1 MKKNIKELLKIIS
14 LILVVSF
21 IIPVNIATAFPKK
34 SYTYTNETYISKIDL
49 NSNITFHGVFD
60 SYRWIFNT
68 KSKEGIERAT
78 LNLEIEL
85 TDVLADKVKSYLTFS
100 LNGSQFYSME
110 INKRNGE
117 PETITINLPGYLLK
131 DGSNEVKV
139 EGYLRCSDEP
149 CTDDYN
155 TVNWLVLGG
164 KSNIELVEKA
174 KVYGNKIIEFPYG
187 LSESYDSNNKIIIPD
202 KYTDGELSS
211 ALKFQTLLGGINGN
225 GEIVKWSDRGD
236 LSKSNVIFIGSKEE
250 GESNLPIISNDIK
263 DLPLDNEAY
272 IGVNNSPFST
282 RSDLKLIS
290 IISNS
295 ETELESAIKFLMNKD
310 IYGQVSS
317 SSTFVNSNLD
327 LDKEIKPISSII
339 TLDELGISE
348 MKVEG
353 LFRKE
358 VKIGY
363 ALPKNKK
370 LSPGD
375 KLELNLRYSE
385 NLDFDRSLFTV
396 YINDTPIG
404 SKKLERE
411 KANNDNIS
419 IVIPKDVLNTSYLE
433 IKLAYDLNLKG
444 VECEKNQHEQPW
456 GLVTGDS
463 YIQINS
469 RNTNEFYFN
478 NYPAP
483 FVQDWDINDTMF
495 IIPDNLPSKD
505 LTALGNMANLMG
517 KGMRYNLG
525 KIGAVSIGNLKDE
538 HKDNNI
544 IVYGTPNSNKLIK
557 ELNNS
562 LWFKYDKDW
571 SKFLSNE
578 KLYLMDDYAKNIATF
593 QLDYSSYSSGKF
605 MLVLTSPNEELLTK
619 SLVYLGKE
627 TEVYKLYGD
636 GAVIDID
643 GNVRNFKYKES
654 EEAPMYEQLKG
665 LEGGEKTL
673 LIISGLIFVFI
684 IAAAV
689 FYLNKNRDIIRS
701 KKNK

>member
-21 IIPVNIATAFPKK
+21 IIPVNIATAFPKN
-34 SYTYTNETYISKIDL
+34 SYTYTNETYISKINL

-78 LNLEIEL
+78 LNLEIES

-155 TVNWLVLGG
+155 TANWLVLGG

>member
-1 MKKNIKELLKIIS
+1 MKKKIKELLKVIS

-34 SYTYTNETYISKIDL
+34 SYTYTNETYTNKIEL
-49 NSNITFHGVFD
+49 NSNISFDGVFD
-60 SYRWIFNT
+60 SYRWIFNSN
-68 KSKEGIERAT
+68 SKEGTERAT
-78 LNLEIEL
+78 LNLEIEV
-85 TDVLADKVKSYLTFS
+85 TDVLSDKIKSYLTFS

-110 INKRNGE
+110 IKKKNGE
-117 PETITINLPGYLLK
+117 PQALTVNLPSYLLK
-131 DGSNEVKV
+131 EGSNEVKV
-139 EGYLRCSDEP
+139 EGYLRISSES

-155 TVNWLVLGG
+155 TANWLVLRG

-174 KVYGNKIIEFPYG
+174 KIYGNEIMEFPYG

-211 ALKFQTLLGGINGN
+211 ALKFQTLLGEINGS
-225 GEIVKWSDRGD
+225 GEIVKWSDKGD
-236 LSKSNVIFIGSKEE
+236 LSKSNVIFIGSKLE
-250 GESNLPIISNDIK
+250 GESSLSIINNDIK
-263 DLPLDNEAY
+263 DLELDKEAY

-295 ETELESAIKFLMNKD
+295 ESELESAIKFLMKKD

-317 SSTFVNSNLD
+317 SSIFVNSKLN
-327 LDKEIKPISSII
+327 LDKEIKPLSSII
-339 TLDELGISE
+339 TLEELGVSE

-363 ALPKNKK
+363 ALPKNRK

-396 YINDTPIG
+396 YINNTPIG

-419 IVIPKDVLNTSYLE
+419 IVIPKDVLNTSYVE
-433 IKLAYDLNLKG
+433 VKLAYDLNLKD
-444 VECEKNQHEQPW
+444 VDCKKNQYEQPW
-456 GLVTGDS
+456 ALVTGDS

-478 NYPAP
+478 NYPTP
-483 FVQDWDINDTMF
+483 FVQDWDIKDTLF

-517 KGMRYNLG
+517 KSMRYNLG
-525 KIGAVSIGNLKDE
+525 KIGALSIGNLKDE

-544 IVYGTPNSNKLIK
+544 IVYGTPNNNKLIK
-557 ELNNS
+557 DLNNS

-627 TEVYKLYGD
+627 TEVYKLHGD
-636 GAVIDID
+636 GAVVDID
-643 GNVRNFKYKES
+643 GNVRSFKYKES
-654 EEAPMYEQLKG
+654 EDAPMYEQIKG
-665 LEGGEKTL
+665 LEDGEKTL
-673 LIISGLIFVFI
+673 LIILGLIFIFI
-684 IAAAV
+684 IVAV
-689 FYLNKNRDIIRS
+689 VLYLNKNRDTLKG
-701 KKNK
+701 KKK

>member
-21 IIPVNIATAFPKK
+21 IIPVNIATAFTKN
-34 SYTYTNETYISKIDL
+34 SYTYTNETYISKIEL
-49 NSNITFHGVFD
+49 KSNITFHGVFD
-60 SYRWIFNT
+60 SYRWIFNSN
-68 KSKEGIERAT
+68 SKEGTERAT
-78 LNLEIEL
+78 LNLEIEA
-85 TDVLADKVKSYLTFS
+85 TDVLNDKIKSYLTFS

-110 INKRNGE
+110 INKENGE
-117 PETITINLPGYLLK
+117 PQTVTVNLPSYLLK
-131 DGSNEVKV
+131 EGSNEVKV
-139 EGYLRCSDEP
+139 EGYLRSSDEP

-155 TVNWLVLGG
+155 TANWLVLGG

-225 GEIVKWSDRGD
+225 GEIVKWGDRGD
-236 LSKSNVIFIGSKEE
+236 LSKSNVIFIGSKQE

-327 LDKEIKPISSII
+327 LDKEIKPIISII

-544 IVYGTPNSNKLIK
+544 IVYGTPNSNKFIK

-593 QLDYSSYSSGKF
+593 QLDYSIYSSGKF

>member
-21 IIPVNIATAFPKK
+21 IIPVNIATAFTKN
-34 SYTYTNETYISKIDL
+34 SYTYTNETYISKIEL
-49 NSNITFHGVFD
+49 KSNITFHGVFD
-60 SYRWIFNT
+60 SYRWIFNSN
-68 KSKEGIERAT
+68 SKEGTERAT
-78 LNLEIEL
+78 LNLEIEA
-85 TDVLADKVKSYLTFS
+85 TDVLNDKIKSYLTFS

-110 INKRNGE
+110 INKENGE
-117 PETITINLPGYLLK
+117 PQTVTVNLPSYLLK
-131 DGSNEVKV
+131 EGSNEVKV
-139 EGYLRCSDEP
+139 EGYLRSSDEP

-155 TVNWLVLGG
+155 TANWLVLGG

-225 GEIVKWSDRGD
+225 GEIVKWGDRGD
-236 LSKSNVIFIGSKEE
+236 LSKSNVIFIGSKQE

>member
-21 IIPVNIATAFPKK
+21 IIPVNIATAFTKN
-34 SYTYTNETYISKIDL
+34 SYTYTNETYISKIEL
-49 NSNITFHGVFD
+49 KSNITFHGVFD
-60 SYRWIFNT
+60 SYRWIFNSN
-68 KSKEGIERAT
+68 SKEGTERAT
-78 LNLEIEL
+78 LNLEIEA
-85 TDVLADKVKSYLTFS
+85 TDVLNDKIKSYLTFS

-110 INKRNGE
+110 INKENGE
-117 PETITINLPGYLLK
+117 PQTVTVNLPSYLLK
-131 DGSNEVKV
+131 EGSNEVKV
-139 EGYLRCSDEP
+139 EGYLRSSDEP

-155 TVNWLVLGG
+155 TANWLVLGG

-225 GEIVKWSDRGD
+225 GEIVKWGDRGD
-236 LSKSNVIFIGSKEE
+236 LSKSNVIFIGSKQE

-544 IVYGTPNSNKLIK
+544 IVYGTPNNNKLIK
-557 ELNNS
+557 DLNNS

-627 TEVYKLYGD
+627 TEVYKLHGD
-636 GAVIDID
+636 GAVVDID
-643 GNVRNFKYKES
+643 GNVRSFKYKES
-654 EEAPMYEQLKG
+654 EDAPMYEQIKG
-665 LEGGEKTL
+665 LEDGEKTL
-673 LIISGLIFVFI
+673 LIILGLIFIFI
-684 IAAAV
+684 IVAV
-689 FYLNKNRDIIRS
+689 VLYLNKNRDTLKG
-701 KKNK
+701 KKK

>member
-21 IIPVNIATAFPKK
+21 IIPVNIATAFPKN

-155 TVNWLVLGG
+155 TANWLVLGG

-444 VECEKNQHEQPW
+444 VECEKNQQEQPW

>member
-21 IIPVNIATAFPKK
+21 IIPVNIATAFTKN
-34 SYTYTNETYISKIDL
+34 SYTYTNETYISKIEL
-49 NSNITFHGVFD
+49 KSNITFHGVFD

-68 KSKEGIERAT
+68 NSKEGTERAT
-78 LNLEIEL
+78 LNLEIEA
-85 TDVLADKVKSYLTFS
+85 TDVLNDKIKSYLTFS

-110 INKRNGE
+110 INKENGE
-117 PETITINLPGYLLK
+117 PQTVTVNLPSYLLK
-131 DGSNEVKV
+131 EESNEVKV
-139 EGYLRCSDEP
+139 EGYLRSSDEP

-155 TVNWLVLGG
+155 TANWLVLGG

-236 LSKSNVIFIGSKEE
+236 LSKSNVIFIGSKQE

>member
-1 MKKNIKELLKIIS
+1 MKKKIKELLKIIS

-21 IIPVNIATAFPKK
+21 IIPVNIVTAFPKN
-34 SYTYTNETYISKIDL
+34 SYTYTNETYISKIEL

-68 KSKEGIERAT
+68 KSKEGTERVT
-78 LNLEIEL
+78 LNLEIES

-100 LNGSQFYSME
+100 LNGSEFYSME

-155 TVNWLVLGG
+155 TANWLVLGG

-225 GEIVKWSDRGD
+225 GEIVKWSHRGD
-236 LSKSNVIFIGSKEE
+236 LSKSNVIFIGSKQE
-250 GESNLPIISNDIK
+250 GESNLPIISNDVK

-317 SSTFVNSNLD
+317 SSTFVNSKLD

-385 NLDFDRSLFTV
+385 NLDFDRSLFTA

-495 IIPDNLPSKD
+495 IVPDNLPSKD

-544 IVYGTPNSNKLIK
+544 IVYGTPNNNKLIK

-593 QLDYSSYSSGKF
+593 QLDYSSYSNGKF

-636 GAVIDID
+636 GVVVDID

-654 EEAPMYEQLKG
+654 EESPIYEQLKG
-665 LEGGEKTL
+665 LEDGEKTL
-673 LIISGLIFVFI
+673 LIILGLIFGFI
-684 IAAAV
+684 IVATV
-689 FYLNKNRDIIRS
+689 LYLNKNRDTLKG

>member
-21 IIPVNIATAFPKK
+21 IIPVNIATAFPKN

-78 LNLEIEL
+78 LNLEIES

-155 TVNWLVLGG
+155 TANWLVLGG

-478 NYPAP
+478 NYPTP

>member
-1 MKKNIKELLKIIS
+1 MKKKIKELLKIIS

-21 IIPVNIATAFPKK
+21 IIPVNIVTAFPKN
-34 SYTYTNETYISKIDL
+34 SYTYTNETYISKIEL

-68 KSKEGIERAT
+68 KSKEGTERVT
-78 LNLEIEL
+78 LNLEIES

-100 LNGSQFYSME
+100 LNGSEFYSME

-117 PETITINLPGYLLK
+117 PETLTINLPGYLLK
-131 DGSNEVKV
+131 DGSNEVKI

-155 TVNWLVLGG
+155 TANWLVLGG

-187 LSESYDSNNKIIIPD
+187 LAESYDSNNKIIIPD

-317 SSTFVNSNLD
+317 SSIFVNSKLD
-327 LDKEIKPISSII
+327 LDKEIKPVSSII
-339 TLDELGISE
+339 TLEELGVSE

-495 IIPDNLPSKD
+495 IVPDNLPSKD

-544 IVYGTPNSNKLIK
+544 IVYGTPNNNKLIK
-557 ELNNS
+557 ELNDS

-654 EEAPMYEQLKG
+654 EESPIYEQLKG
-665 LEGGEKTL
+665 LEDGEKTL
-673 LIISGLIFVFI
+673 LIYKYNV
-684 IAAAV
+684 
-689 FYLNKNRDIIRS
+689 Y
-701 KKNK
+701 

>member
-1 MKKNIKELLKIIS
+1 MKKKIKELLKVIS

-34 SYTYTNETYISKIDL
+34 SYTYTNETYTNKIEL
-49 NSNITFHGVFD
+49 NSNISFDGVFD
-60 SYRWIFNT
+60 SYRWIFNSN
-68 KSKEGIERAT
+68 SKEGTERAT
-78 LNLEIEL
+78 LNLEIEV
-85 TDVLADKVKSYLTFS
+85 TDVLSDKIKSYLTFS

-110 INKRNGE
+110 IKKKNGE
-117 PETITINLPGYLLK
+117 PQTLTVNLPSYLLE

-139 EGYLRCSDEP
+139 EGYLRISSES

-155 TVNWLVLGG
+155 TANWLVLRE

-174 KVYGNKIIEFPYG
+174 KIYGNEIMEFPYG

-211 ALKFQTLLGGINGN
+211 ALKFQTLLGEINCG

-236 LSKSNVIFIGSKEE
+236 LSKSNVIFIGCKPE
-250 GESNLPIISNDIK
+250 GESSLSIISNDIK
-263 DLPLDNEAY
+263 DLDLDKESY

-295 ETELESAIKFLMNKD
+295 ESELESAIKLLMNKD

-317 SSTFVNSNLD
+317 SSIFVNSKLD
-327 LDKEIKPISSII
+327 LDREIKPLSSII
-339 TLDELGISE
+339 TLEELGVSE

-363 ALPKNKK
+363 ALPNNKK

-385 NLDFDRSLFTV
+385 NLDFDRTLFTV

-404 SKKLERE
+404 SKKLEKE

-419 IVIPKDVLNTSYLE
+419 IVIPKDVLNTSYVE
-433 IKLAYDLNLKG
+433 IKLAYDLNLRD

-478 NYPAP
+478 NYPTP
-483 FVQDWDINDTMF
+483 FVEDWDINDTLF
-495 IIPDNLPSKD
+495 IIPDNLHSKD

-517 KGMRYNLG
+517 KNMRYNLG

-544 IVYGTPNSNKLIK
+544 IVYGTPNNNKLIK

-605 MLVLTSPNEELLTK
+605 MLVLTSPNDELLTK

-627 TEVYKLYGD
+627 TEVYKLHGD
-636 GAVIDID
+636 GAVVDID
-643 GNVRNFKYKES
+643 GNIRNFKYKES
-654 EEAPMYEQLKG
+654 EDAPMYEQIKG
-665 LEGGEKTL
+665 LEDGEKTL
-673 LIISGLIFVFI
+673 LIILGLIFIFI
-684 IAAAV
+684 IVAAV
-689 FYLNKNRDIIRS
+689 LYLNKNRDTLKG
-701 KKNK
+701 KKK

>member
-1 MKKNIKELLKIIS
+1 MKKKIEELLKIIS

-21 IIPVNIATAFPKK
+21 IIPVNIATAFTKN
-34 SYTYTNETYISKIDL
+34 SYTFTNETYINKIEL

-68 KSKEGIERAT
+68 KSKEGTERVT
-78 LNLEIEL
+78 LNLEIES
-85 TDVLADKVKSYLTFS
+85 TDVLNDKVKSYLTFS
-100 LNGSQFYSME
+100 LNGSEFYSME

-117 PETITINLPGYLLK
+117 PQTLTINLPGYLLK
-131 DGSNEVKV
+131 EGSNEVKV

-155 TVNWLVLGG
+155 TANWLVLGG
-164 KSNIELVEKA
+164 KSNIEVVEKA
-174 KVYGNKIIEFPYG
+174 KIYGNKIIEFPYG
-187 LSESYDSNNKIIIPD
+187 LAESYDSNNKIIIPD

-211 ALKFQTLLGGINGN
+211 ALKFQTLLGGINGD

-317 SSTFVNSNLD
+317 SSTFVNSKLD

-339 TLDELGISE
+339 TLEELGISE

-363 ALPKNKK
+363 SLPKNKK

-404 SKKLERE
+404 SKKLEME

-483 FVQDWDINDTMF
+483 FVQDWDINDTVF
-495 IIPDNLPSKD
+495 IVPDNLPSKD

-544 IVYGTPNSNKLIK
+544 IVYGTPNNNKLIK

-578 KLYLMDDYAKNIATF
+578 KLYLMDDYAKSIATF
-593 QLDYSSYSSGKF
+593 QLDYSSYSNGKF

-636 GAVIDID
+636 GAVVDID

-673 LIISGLIFVFI
+673 LFISALIFVFI
-684 IAAAV
+684 IIAV
-689 FYLNKNRDIIRS
+689 VLYLNKNRNTIRS

>member
-21 IIPVNIATAFPKK
+21 IIPVNIATAFPKN

-155 TVNWLVLGG
+155 TANWLVLGG

>member
-1 MKKNIKELLKIIS
+1 MKKKIKELLKIIS

-21 IIPVNIATAFPKK
+21 IIPVNIVTAFPKN
-34 SYTYTNETYISKIDL
+34 SYTYTNETYISKIEL

-68 KSKEGIERAT
+68 KSKEGTERVT
-78 LNLEIEL
+78 LNLEIES

-100 LNGSQFYSME
+100 LNGSEFYSME

-117 PETITINLPGYLLK
+117 PETLTINLPGYLLK
-131 DGSNEVKV
+131 DGSNEVKI

-155 TVNWLVLGG
+155 TANWLVLGG

-187 LSESYDSNNKIIIPD
+187 LAESYDSNNKIIIPD

-317 SSTFVNSNLD
+317 SSIFVNSKLD
-327 LDKEIKPISSII
+327 LDKEIKPVSSII
-339 TLDELGISE
+339 TLEELGVSE

-495 IIPDNLPSKD
+495 IVPDNLPSKD

-544 IVYGTPNSNKLIK
+544 IVYGTPNNNKLIK
-557 ELNNS
+557 ELNDS

-654 EEAPMYEQLKG
+654 EESPIYEQLKG
-665 LEGGEKTL
+665 LEDGEKTL
-673 LIISGLIFVFI
+673 LIILGLIFGFI
-684 IAAAV
+684 IIATV
-689 FYLNKNRDIIRS
+689 LYLNKNRDTLKG

>member
-1 MKKNIKELLKIIS
+1 MKKKIKELLKVIS

-34 SYTYTNETYISKIDL
+34 SYTYTNETYTNKIEL
-49 NSNITFHGVFD
+49 NSNISFDGVFD
-60 SYRWIFNT
+60 SYRWIFNSN
-68 KSKEGIERAT
+68 SKEGTERAT
-78 LNLEIEL
+78 LNLEIEV
-85 TDVLADKVKSYLTFS
+85 TDVLSDKIKSYLTFS

-110 INKRNGE
+110 IKKKNGE
-117 PETITINLPGYLLK
+117 PQALTVNLPSYLLK
-131 DGSNEVKV
+131 EGSNEVKV
-139 EGYLRCSDEP
+139 EGYLRISSES

-155 TVNWLVLGG
+155 TANWLVLRG

-174 KVYGNKIIEFPYG
+174 KIYGNEIMEFPYG
-187 LSESYDSNNKIIIPD
+187 LSERYDSNNKIIIPD

-211 ALKFQTLLGGINGN
+211 ALKFQTLLGEINCG
-225 GEIVKWSDRGD
+225 GEIVKWSDKGD
-236 LSKSNVIFIGSKEE
+236 LSKSNVIFIGSKLE
-250 GESNLPIISNDIK
+250 GESSLSIINNDIK
-263 DLPLDNEAY
+263 DLELDKEAY

-295 ETELESAIKFLMNKD
+295 ESELESAIKFLMNKD

-317 SSTFVNSNLD
+317 SSIFVNSKLN
-327 LDKEIKPISSII
+327 LDKEIKPLSSII
-339 TLDELGISE
+339 TLEELGVSE

-363 ALPKNKK
+363 ALPKNRK

-396 YINDTPIG
+396 YINNTPIG

-419 IVIPKDVLNTSYLE
+419 IVIPKDVLNTSYVE
-433 IKLAYDLNLKG
+433 VKLSYDLNLKD
-444 VECEKNQHEQPW
+444 VDCEKNQYEQPW
-456 GLVTGDS
+456 ALVTGDS

-478 NYPAP
+478 NYPTP
-483 FVQDWDINDTMF
+483 FVQDWDINDTLF

-517 KGMRYNLG
+517 KSMRYNLG
-525 KIGAVSIGNLKDE
+525 KIGALSIGNLKDE

-544 IVYGTPNSNKLIK
+544 IVYGTPNNNKLIK
-557 ELNNS
+557 DLNNS

-627 TEVYKLYGD
+627 TEVYKLHGD
-636 GAVIDID
+636 GAVVDID
-643 GNVRNFKYKES
+643 GNVRSFKYKES
-654 EEAPMYEQLKG
+654 EDAPMYEQIKG
-665 LEGGEKTL
+665 LEDGEKTL
-673 LIISGLIFVFI
+673 LIILGLIFIFI
-684 IAAAV
+684 IVAV
-689 FYLNKNRDIIRS
+689 VLYLNKNRDTLKG
-701 KKNK
+701 KKK

>member
-1 MKKNIKELLKIIS
+1 M
-14 LILVVSF
+14 
-21 IIPVNIATAFPKK
+21 
-34 SYTYTNETYISKIDL
+34 
-49 NSNITFHGVFD
+49 
-60 SYRWIFNT
+60 
-68 KSKEGIERAT
+68 
-78 LNLEIEL
+78 
-85 TDVLADKVKSYLTFS
+85 LADKVKSYLTFS

-139 EGYLRCSDEP
+139 EGYLRCSD
-149 CTDDYN
+149 DYN
-155 TVNWLVLGG
+155 TANWLVLGG

>member
-1 MKKNIKELLKIIS
+1 MKKKIEELLKIIS

-21 IIPVNIATAFPKK
+21 IIPVNIATAFPKN
-34 SYTYTNETYISKIDL
+34 SYTYTNETYISKIEL
-49 NSNITFHGVFD
+49 NSNITFDGVFD

-100 LNGSQFYSME
+100 LNGSEFYSME

-117 PETITINLPGYLLK
+117 PQTLTINLPGYLLK

-155 TVNWLVLGG
+155 TANWLVLGE

-483 FVQDWDINDTMF
+483 FVEDWDINDTMF
-495 IIPDNLPSKD
+495 IVPDNLQSKE

-654 EEAPMYEQLKG
+654 EEVPIYEELKG

-684 IAAAV
+684 IVAAV
-689 FYLNKNRDIIRS
+689 LYLNKNRDTLKG
-701 KKNK
+701 KKK

>member
-21 IIPVNIATAFPKK
+21 IIPVNIATAFPKN

-139 EGYLRCSDEP
+139 EGYLRSSDEP

-155 TVNWLVLGG
+155 TANWLVLGG

-250 GESNLPIISNDIK
+250 GGSNLPIISNDIK

>member
-1 MKKNIKELLKIIS
+1 MKKKIKELLKVIS

-34 SYTYTNETYISKIDL
+34 SYTYTNETYTNKIEL
-49 NSNITFHGVFD
+49 NSNISFDGVFD
-60 SYRWIFNT
+60 SYRWIFNSN
-68 KSKEGIERAT
+68 SKEGTERAT
-78 LNLEIEL
+78 LNLEIEV
-85 TDVLADKVKSYLTFS
+85 TDVLSDKIKSYLTFS

-110 INKRNGE
+110 IKKKNGE
-117 PETITINLPGYLLK
+117 PQALTVNLPSYLLK
-131 DGSNEVKV
+131 EGSNEVKV
-139 EGYLRCSDEP
+139 EGYLRISSES

-155 TVNWLVLGG
+155 TANWLVLRG

-174 KVYGNKIIEFPYG
+174 KIYGNEIMEFPYG
-187 LSESYDSNNKIIIPD
+187 LSESYDSNNKIMIPD

-211 ALKFQTLLGGINGN
+211 ALKFQTLLGEINGS
-225 GEIVKWSDRGD
+225 GEIVKWSDKGD
-236 LSKSNVIFIGSKEE
+236 LSKSNVIFIGSKLE
-250 GESNLPIISNDIK
+250 GESSLSIINNDIK
-263 DLPLDNEAY
+263 DLELDKEAY

-295 ETELESAIKFLMNKD
+295 ESELESAIKFLMKKD

-317 SSTFVNSNLD
+317 SSIFVNSKLN
-327 LDKEIKPISSII
+327 LDKEIKPLSSII
-339 TLDELGISE
+339 TLEELGVSE

-363 ALPKNKK
+363 ALPKNRK

-396 YINDTPIG
+396 YINNTPIG

-419 IVIPKDVLNTSYLE
+419 IVIPKDVLNTSYVE
-433 IKLAYDLNLKG
+433 IKLAYDLNLKD
-444 VECEKNQHEQPW
+444 VDCEKNQYEQPW
-456 GLVTGDS
+456 ALVTGDS

-478 NYPAP
+478 NYPTP
-483 FVQDWDINDTMF
+483 FVQDWDINDTLF

-517 KGMRYNLG
+517 KSMRYNLG
-525 KIGAVSIGNLKDE
+525 KIGALSIGNLKDE

-544 IVYGTPNSNKLIK
+544 IVYGTPNNNKLIK

-627 TEVYKLYGD
+627 TEVYKLHGD
-636 GAVIDID
+636 GAVVDID
-643 GNVRNFKYKES
+643 GNVRSFKYKES
-654 EEAPMYEQLKG
+654 EDAPMYEQIKG
-665 LEGGEKTL
+665 LEDGEKTL
-673 LIISGLIFVFI
+673 LIILGLIFIFI
-684 IAAAV
+684 IVAAV
-689 FYLNKNRDIIRS
+689 LYLNKNRDTLKG
-701 KKNK
+701 KKK

>member
-21 IIPVNIATAFPKK
+21 IIPVNIATAFPKN

-155 TVNWLVLGG
+155 TANWLVLGG

-263 DLPLDNEAY
+263 DLTLDNEAY

>member
-21 IIPVNIATAFPKK
+21 IIPVNIATAFPKN

-78 LNLEIEL
+78 LNLEIES

-155 TVNWLVLGG
+155 TANWLVLGG

>member
-1 MKKNIKELLKIIS
+1 MKKKIKELL
-14 LILVVSF
+14 SF

-34 SYTYTNETYISKIDL
+34 SYIYTNETYTNKIEL

-60 SYRWIFNT
+60 SYRWIFNS
-68 KSKEGIERAT
+68 KSKEGTERVT
-78 LNLEIEL
+78 LNLEIES

-100 LNGSQFYSME
+100 LNGSEFYSME

-117 PETITINLPGYLLK
+117 PQTLTINLPGYLLK

-155 TVNWLVLGG
+155 TANWLVLGE

-236 LSKSNVIFIGSKEE
+236 LSKSNVIFIGSKED
-250 GESNLPIISNDIK
+250 GESNLPIVSNDIK
-263 DLPLDNEAY
+263 DLSLDNEAY

-317 SSTFVNSNLD
+317 SSTFVNSKLD

-478 NYPAP
+478 NYPTP
-483 FVQDWDINDTMF
+483 FVQDWDINDTLF

-517 KGMRYNLG
+517 KSMRYNLG
-525 KIGAVSIGNLKDE
+525 KIGALSIGNLKDE

-544 IVYGTPNSNKLIK
+544 IVYGTPNNNKLIK
-557 ELNNS
+557 ELNDS

-636 GAVIDID
+636 GAVVDID
-643 GNVRNFKYKES
+643 GNVRNFKYKEL
-654 EEAPMYEQLKG
+654 EDAPMYEQIKG
-665 LEGGEKTL
+665 LEDGEKTL
-673 LIISGLIFVFI
+673 LIILGLIFTFI
-684 IAAAV
+684 IVAAV
-689 FYLNKNRDIIRS
+689 LYLNKNRDTLKG
-701 KKNK
+701 KKK

>member
-1 MKKNIKELLKIIS
+1 MKKKIKELLKVIS

-34 SYTYTNETYISKIDL
+34 SYTYTNETYTNKIEL
-49 NSNITFHGVFD
+49 NSNISFDGVFD
-60 SYRWIFNT
+60 SYRWIFNSN
-68 KSKEGIERAT
+68 SKEGTERAT
-78 LNLEIEL
+78 LNLEIEV
-85 TDVLADKVKSYLTFS
+85 TDVLSDKIKSYLTFS

-110 INKRNGE
+110 IKKKNGE
-117 PETITINLPGYLLK
+117 PQALTVNLPSYLLK
-131 DGSNEVKV
+131 EGSNEVKV
-139 EGYLRCSDEP
+139 EGYLRISSES

-155 TVNWLVLGG
+155 TANWLVLRG

-174 KVYGNKIIEFPYG
+174 KIYGNEIMEFPYG

-211 ALKFQTLLGGINGN
+211 ALKFQTLLGEINGS
-225 GEIVKWSDRGD
+225 GEIVKWSDKGD
-236 LSKSNVIFIGSKEE
+236 LSKSNVIFIGSKLE
-250 GESNLPIISNDIK
+250 GESSLSIINNDIK
-263 DLPLDNEAY
+263 DLELDKEAY

-295 ETELESAIKFLMNKD
+295 ESELESAIKFLMKKD

-317 SSTFVNSNLD
+317 SSIFVNSRLN
-327 LDKEIKPISSII
+327 LDKEIKPLSSII
-339 TLDELGISE
+339 TLEELGVSE

-363 ALPKNKK
+363 ALPKNRK

-396 YINDTPIG
+396 YINNTPIG

-419 IVIPKDVLNTSYLE
+419 IVIPKDVLNTSYVE
-433 IKLAYDLNLKG
+433 VKLAYDLNLKD
-444 VECEKNQHEQPW
+444 VDCKKNQYEQPW
-456 GLVTGDS
+456 ALVTGDS

-478 NYPAP
+478 NYPTP
-483 FVQDWDINDTMF
+483 FVQDWDINDTLF

-517 KGMRYNLG
+517 KSMRYNLG
-525 KIGAVSIGNLKDE
+525 KIGALSIGNLKDE

-544 IVYGTPNSNKLIK
+544 IVYGTPNNNKLIK
-557 ELNNS
+557 DLNNS

-627 TEVYKLYGD
+627 TEVYKLHGD
-636 GAVIDID
+636 GAVVDID
-643 GNVRNFKYKES
+643 GNVRRFKYKES
-654 EEAPMYEQLKG
+654 EDAPMYEQIKG
-665 LEGGEKTL
+665 LEDGEKTL
-673 LIISGLIFVFI
+673 LIILGLIFIFI
-684 IAAAV
+684 IVAV
-689 FYLNKNRDIIRS
+689 VLYLNKNRDTLKG
-701 KKNK
+701 KKK

>member
-1 MKKNIKELLKIIS
+1 MKKKIKELLKVIS

-34 SYTYTNETYISKIDL
+34 SYTYTNETYTNKIEL
-49 NSNITFHGVFD
+49 NSNISFDGVFD
-60 SYRWIFNT
+60 SYRWIFNSN
-68 KSKEGIERAT
+68 SKEGTERVT
-78 LNLEIEL
+78 LNLEIEV
-85 TDVLADKVKSYLTFS
+85 TDVLSDKIKSYLTFS

-110 INKRNGE
+110 IKKKNGE
-117 PETITINLPGYLLK
+117 PQALTVNLPSYLLK

-139 EGYLRCSDEP
+139 EGYLRISSES

-155 TVNWLVLGG
+155 TANWLVLRG

-174 KVYGNKIIEFPYG
+174 KIYGNEIMEFPYG
-187 LSESYDSNNKIIIPD
+187 LSERYDSNNKIIIPD

-211 ALKFQTLLGGINGN
+211 ALKFQTLLGEINCG
-225 GEIVKWSDRGD
+225 GEIVKWSDKGD
-236 LSKSNVIFIGSKEE
+236 LSKSNVIFIGSKLE
-250 GESNLPIISNDIK
+250 GESSLSIINNDIK
-263 DLPLDNEAY
+263 DLELDKEAY

-295 ETELESAIKFLMNKD
+295 ESELESAIKFLMKKD

-317 SSTFVNSNLD
+317 SSIFVNSKLN
-327 LDKEIKPISSII
+327 LDKEIKPLSSII
-339 TLDELGISE
+339 TLEELGVSE

-363 ALPKNKK
+363 ALPKNRK

-396 YINDTPIG
+396 YINNTPIG

-419 IVIPKDVLNTSYLE
+419 IVIPKDVLNTSYVE
-433 IKLAYDLNLKG
+433 VKLAYDLNLKD
-444 VECEKNQHEQPW
+444 VDCKKNQYEQPW
-456 GLVTGDS
+456 ALVTGDS

-478 NYPAP
+478 NYPTP
-483 FVQDWDINDTMF
+483 FVQDWDINDTLF

-517 KGMRYNLG
+517 KSMRYNLG
-525 KIGAVSIGNLKDE
+525 KIGALSIGNLKDE

-544 IVYGTPNSNKLIK
+544 IVYGTPNNNKLIK
-557 ELNNS
+557 DLNNS

-627 TEVYKLYGD
+627 TEVYKLHGD
-636 GAVIDID
+636 GAVVDID
-643 GNVRNFKYKES
+643 GNVRSFKYKES
-654 EEAPMYEQLKG
+654 EDAPMYEQIKG
-665 LEGGEKTL
+665 LEDGEKTL
-673 LIISGLIFVFI
+673 LIILGLIFIFI
-684 IAAAV
+684 IVAV
-689 FYLNKNRDIIRS
+689 VLYLNKNRDTLKG
-701 KKNK
+701 KKK

>member
-1 MKKNIKELLKIIS
+1 M
-14 LILVVSF
+14 
-21 IIPVNIATAFPKK
+21 
-34 SYTYTNETYISKIDL
+34 
-49 NSNITFHGVFD
+49 
-60 SYRWIFNT
+60 
-68 KSKEGIERAT
+68 
-78 LNLEIEL
+78 
-85 TDVLADKVKSYLTFS
+85 
-100 LNGSQFYSME
+100 
-110 INKRNGE
+110 GE
-117 PETITINLPGYLLK
+117 
-131 DGSNEVKV
+131 
-139 EGYLRCSDEP
+139 
-149 CTDDYN
+149 
-155 TVNWLVLGG
+155 

-295 ETELESAIKFLMNKD
+295 ETELESAIKFLMSKD

-317 SSTFVNSNLD
+317 SSTFVNSKLD

-483 FVQDWDINDTMF
+483 FVEDWDINDTMF
-495 IIPDNLPSKD
+495 IVPDNLQSKE

-654 EEAPMYEQLKG
+654 EEVPIYEELKG

-684 IAAAV
+684 IVAAV
-689 FYLNKNRDIIRS
+689 LYLNKNRDTLKG
-701 KKNK
+701 KKK

>member
-1 MKKNIKELLKIIS
+1 MKKKIKELLKVIS

-34 SYTYTNETYISKIDL
+34 SYTYTNETYTNKIEL
-49 NSNITFHGVFD
+49 NSNISFDGVFD
-60 SYRWIFNT
+60 SYRWIFNSN
-68 KSKEGIERAT
+68 SKEGTERAT
-78 LNLEIEL
+78 LNLEIEV
-85 TDVLADKVKSYLTFS
+85 TDVLSDKIKSYLTFS

-110 INKRNGE
+110 IKKKNGE
-117 PETITINLPGYLLK
+117 PQALTVNLPSYLLK
-131 DGSNEVKV
+131 EGSNEVKV
-139 EGYLRCSDEP
+139 EGYLRISSES

-155 TVNWLVLGG
+155 TANWLVLRG

-174 KVYGNKIIEFPYG
+174 KIYGNEIMEFPYG

-211 ALKFQTLLGGINGN
+211 ALKFQTLLGEINGS
-225 GEIVKWSDRGD
+225 GEIVKWSDKGD
-236 LSKSNVIFIGSKEE
+236 LSKSNVIFIGSKLE
-250 GESNLPIISNDIK
+250 GESSLSIINNDIK
-263 DLPLDNEAY
+263 DLELDKEAY

-295 ETELESAIKFLMNKD
+295 ESELESAIKFLMKKD

-317 SSTFVNSNLD
+317 SSIFVNSKLN
-327 LDKEIKPISSII
+327 LDKEIKPLSSII
-339 TLDELGISE
+339 TLEELGVSE

-363 ALPKNKK
+363 ALPKNRK

-396 YINDTPIG
+396 YINNTPIG

-419 IVIPKDVLNTSYLE
+419 IVIPKDVLNTSYVE
-433 IKLAYDLNLKG
+433 VKLAYDLNLKD
-444 VECEKNQHEQPW
+444 VDCKKNQYEQPW
-456 GLVTGDS
+456 ALVTGDS

-478 NYPAP
+478 NYPTP
-483 FVQDWDINDTMF
+483 FVQDWDINDTLF

-517 KGMRYNLG
+517 KSMRYNLG
-525 KIGAVSIGNLKDE
+525 KIGALSIGNLKDE

-544 IVYGTPNSNKLIK
+544 IVYGTPNNNKLIK
-557 ELNNS
+557 DLNNS

-627 TEVYKLYGD
+627 TEVYKLHGD
-636 GAVIDID
+636 GAVVDID
-643 GNVRNFKYKES
+643 GNVRSFKYKES
-654 EEAPMYEQLKG
+654 EDAPMYEQIKG
-665 LEGGEKTL
+665 LEDGEKTL
-673 LIISGLIFVFI
+673 LIILGLIFIFI
-684 IAAAV
+684 IVAV
-689 FYLNKNRDIIRS
+689 VLYLNKNRDTLKG
-701 KKNK
+701 KKK

>member
-1 MKKNIKELLKIIS
+1 MKKKIKELLKVIS

-34 SYTYTNETYISKIDL
+34 SYTYTNETYTNKIEL
-49 NSNITFHGVFD
+49 NSNISFDGVFD
-60 SYRWIFNT
+60 SYRWIFNSN
-68 KSKEGIERAT
+68 SKEGTERVT
-78 LNLEIEL
+78 LNLEIEV
-85 TDVLADKVKSYLTFS
+85 TDVLSDKIKSYLTFS

-110 INKRNGE
+110 IKKKNGE
-117 PETITINLPGYLLK
+117 PQALTVNLPSYLLK
-131 DGSNEVKV
+131 EGSNEVKV
-139 EGYLRCSDEP
+139 EGYLRISSES

-155 TVNWLVLGG
+155 TANWLVLRG

-174 KVYGNKIIEFPYG
+174 KIYGNEIMEFPYG

>member
-21 IIPVNIATAFPKK
+21 IIPVNIATAFTKN
-34 SYTYTNETYISKIDL
+34 SYTYTNETYISKIEL
-49 NSNITFHGVFD
+49 KSNITFHGVFD
-60 SYRWIFNT
+60 SYRWIFNSN
-68 KSKEGIERAT
+68 SKEGTERAT
-78 LNLEIEL
+78 LNLEIEA
-85 TDVLADKVKSYLTFS
+85 TDVLNDKIKSYLTFS

-110 INKRNGE
+110 INKENGE
-117 PETITINLPGYLLK
+117 PQTVTVNLPSYLLK
-131 DGSNEVKV
+131 EGSNEVKV
-139 EGYLRCSDEP
+139 EGYLRSSDEP

-155 TVNWLVLGG
+155 TANWLVLGG

-225 GEIVKWSDRGD
+225 GEIVKWGDRGD
-236 LSKSNVIFIGSKEE
+236 LSKSNVIFIGSKQE

-272 IGVNNSPFST
+272 IGVNNSPFSK

-327 LDKEIKPISSII
+327 LDKEIKPIISII

-544 IVYGTPNSNKLIK
+544 IVYGTPNSNKFIK

-593 QLDYSSYSSGKF
+593 QLDYSIYSSGKF